1 MAAIA
6 TRRRNIIGNGVHP
19 HSKGY
24 VLRTLPG
31 YQLTA
36 DVDPT
41 TGGSQLELIFN
52 AIDEGNA
59 PAVANLIN
67 TTAPAAVAAVTA
79 IVNAA
84 ANWTRADQIGG
95 VGGSHFDEYRDYS
108 GGVANIFG
116 QLQMTAGIDPAKLLL
131 HMTGNQATNYLATLT
146 PMGTGNADDDAVRGT
161 LAPYEAFAAGIG
173 LVAGPHALVAVNA
186 TAALGGVGIPAA
198 ARNHLAGIVA
208 LMATI
213 PFTART
219 AGAAL
224 PYAKSAAGAHLART
238 DFARMMKGLP
248 NALKATL
255 TTADMQQIVLTTI
268 NAAIGG
274 GAVVAADAVFPPG
287 SVGGGAPP
295 LNALS
300 IGNWVAGV
308 MPTQSFF
315 GGYKKG
321 TDSLTKKHFPGSKA
335 AKSQMESLGGY
346 GDKLD
351 PGDFP
356 ILEFRTM
363 PQLAFPDLTE
373 QLRRLL
379 NFVNH

>member
-1 MAAIA
+1 
-6 TRRRNIIGNGVHP
+6 
-19 HSKGY
+19 
-24 VLRTLPG
+24 
-31 YQLTA
+31 LTA

-59 PAVANLIN
+59 PAVVNLVN

-95 VGGSHFDEYRDYS
+95 VGGSRFDEYREHA
-108 GGVANIFG
+108 GGAANNIFG

-131 HMTGNQATNYLATLT
+131 HMTGAQATNYLAILT
-146 PMGTGNADDDAVRGT
+146 PSGGGNADDDTARST
-161 LAPYEAFAAGIG
+161 LAPYEPFMGGIG
-173 LVAGPHALVAVNA
+173 LVAGPHALLAVNA
-186 TAALGGVGIPAA
+186 IAALGGIGVPAA
-198 ARNHLAGIVA
+198 ARNHLAGVVA

-219 AGAAL
+219 AGGAL

-248 NALKATL
+248 NALKAVL
-255 TTADMQQIVLTTI
+255 TTADMEQIVLTTI

-321 TDSLTKKHFPGSKA
+321 TDRLTKKHFPGSKA

-351 PGDFP
+351 PGHFP

-363 PQLAFPDLTE
+363 PNLPFTDLIE

-379 NFVNH
+379 DFVNH